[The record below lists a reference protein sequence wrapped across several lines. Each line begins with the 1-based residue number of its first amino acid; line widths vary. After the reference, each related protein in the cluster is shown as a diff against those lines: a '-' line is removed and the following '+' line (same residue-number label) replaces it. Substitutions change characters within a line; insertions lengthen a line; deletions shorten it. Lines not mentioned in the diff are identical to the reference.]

1 MRDSILKQTASNYS
15 GNCSYSNFFECFMF
29 TANIVC
35 EVFTANRY
43 AKYTILFHDFL

>member
-1 MRDSILKQTASNYS
+1 MRDSILKQTASN
-15 GNCSYSNFFECFMF
+15 SNFFECFMF